1 MDPRNG
7 ESPQSDLGRKRMQRK
22 VGDHSRRCGLVRG
35 TKAQSQNEQ
44 YMQETLGA
52 GGTRNWDGR
61 RVGKAPSVDPVSGN
75 EANTKVKYDGEM
87 ARSSNQPQ

>member
-1 MDPRNG
+1 MK
-7 ESPQSDLGRKRMQRK
+7 S
-22 VGDHSRRCGLVRG
+22 HSSCNF
-35 TKAQSQNEQ
+35 S
-44 YMQETLGA
+44 
-52 GGTRNWDGR
+52 DGR